1 MDDKKQQKSIIK
13 IIRNIILSVL
23 ALVILIYVIVNIV
36 FWKKGMPERYF
47 DYEVLEN
54 DTIEIEHYT
63 GPFFLLN
70 IPDTIEGKPVS
81 SIGKSI
87 FEESLYEN
95 GKYVDTKYYVM
106 YKYVTAIHLPD
117 TVEEIHG
124 WAFGYCKELRTI
136 NIPSNLRFSGSHI
149 LADTK
154 VRKLVFPEGITEI
167 GYGDTAEGFNYG
179 TRPLMES
186 FADMK
191 YLQEVVFPESLT
203 TIGDS
208 AFSRC
213 TSLKSVT
220 LPKGLKKICIN
231 AFLDCKSLKKITIP
245 DEIEEIEYGAFQN
258 SGLTEANIPKNL
270 KTDCGCIFRGTPFEK
285 TLEKEATGDFIIFN
299 DVLLYK
305 YIGGDEN
312 VVIPNGI
319 ESICSR
325 AFWEAQNIKT
335 VEIPESVKY
344 INGAFEYSSVESIKL
359 PNSIK
364 VIDSYAFCEC
374 PSLKKITIP
383 ASVEEIGEHA
393 FDGCT
398 SLKEVI
404 IEGSP
409 KFGEDAFKDCDS
421 LVNKPE

>member
-1 MDDKKQQKSIIK
+1 MESKNKQKSIIK

-23 ALVILIYVIVNIV
+23 ALVILIYVIVNIM
-36 FWKKGMPERYF
+36 FWKKGMPERF
-47 DYEVLEN
+47 FEYEVLEN
-54 DTIEIEHYT
+54 GTVEIDYYS

-70 IPDTIEGKPVS
+70 IPDTIDGKPVT
-81 SIGKSI
+81 SIGSFI
-87 FEESLYEN
+87 F
-95 GKYVDTKYYVM
+95 DTTWLNDITRNSM
-106 YKYVTAIHLPD
+106 QRYVTAVHLPD

-208 AFSRC
+208 AFSGC

-220 LPKGLKKICIN
+220 LPKGLKKICTN

-245 DEIEEIEYGAFQN
+245 DEIEEIKYGAFQD

-270 KTDCGCIFRGTPFEK
+270 KTDCGCIFRGTPFEE
-285 TLEKEATGDFIIFN
+285 TLEKEASDGFVIFN
-299 DVLLYK
+299 DVMLYK
-305 YIGGDEN
+305 YCGDDEN
-312 VVIPNGI
+312 VVIPDGI
-319 ESICSR
+319 ESICDR
-325 AFWEAQNIKT
+325 AFWTGKIIKT
-335 VEIPESVKY
+335 VEIPESVKN
-344 INGAFEYSSVESIKL
+344 INHAFQYSSVESIKL

-364 VIDSYAFCEC
+364 VIDRYAFSDC

-383 ASVEEIGEHA
+383 ASVEEIGDHA
-393 FDGCT
+393 FENCP
-398 SLKEVI
+398 SLEQTI

-409 KFGEDAFKDCDS
+409 KMGEDVFKGS
-421 LVNKPE
+421 NPLLNNPK

>member
-1 MDDKKQQKSIIK
+1 MESKNKQKSIIK

-36 FWKKGMPERYF
+36 FWKKGMPERF
-47 DYEVLEN
+47 FEYEVLEN
-54 DTIEIEHYT
+54 GTVEIDYYS

-70 IPDTIEGKPVS
+70 IPDTIDGKPVT
-81 SIGKSI
+81 SIGFNVTSQ
-87 FEESLYEN
+87 SS
-95 GKYVDTKYYVM
+95 TKKNAVRNYLISV
-106 YKYVTAIHLPD
+106 HLPD

-167 GYGDTAEGFNYG
+167 GYGDTAEGFKHG
-179 TRPLMES
+179 TMPLMES

-191 YLQEVVFPESLT
+191 YLQEVVLPESLT

-208 AFSRC
+208 AFLGC

-220 LPKGLKKICIN
+220 LPKGLKKICTN

-245 DEIEEIEYGAFQN
+245 DEIEEIEYGAFQK
-258 SGLTEANIPKNL
+258 SGLTEANIPKSLVTNG
-270 KTDCGCIFRGTPFEK
+270 GCIFNETPFEK
-285 TLEKEATGDFIIFN
+285 TLEEEASNGFVIFN

-305 YIGGDEN
+305 YCGEDEN
-312 VVIPNGI
+312 VVIPDGI
-319 ESICSR
+319 ESICTR
-325 AFWEAQNIKT
+325 AFWKAQNVKT

-344 INGAFEYSSVESIKL
+344 INGAFQRSSVESVHL

-364 VIDSYAFCEC
+364 VISSYAFYEC
-374 PSLKKITIP
+374 HSLKKITIP
-383 ASVEEIGEHA
+383 ASVEEIGDHA
-393 FDGCT
+393 FENCP
-398 SLKEVI
+398 SLEQTI

-409 KFGEDAFKDCDS
+409 KMGEDVFKGS
-421 LVNKPE
+421 NPLLNNPKQ